1 MSVNSTREDEALS
14 NVPKRVTLLR
24 LYRSLLSYKKPL
36 AAVGVLLALTLA
48 IQLASPLL
56 IERAVDV
63 HVANRNVPGLLRLGV
78 LALCMYAVYTLCTK
92 AWMKK
97 IADVTNRVLL
107 NIRSQLYAHIQT
119 LSFQFFDSRP
129 TGKILAR
136 VVGDVNSLKDI
147 LSDSVTKLIP
157 DLLTVTGVA
166 CIMLA
171 KNWQLALAALLT
183 LPCWWRE
190 CL

>member
-119 LSFQFFDSRP
+119 LSCQFLASMMQATPVTVSRSGISFVTLSDRMSFKEFTSP
-129 TGKILAR
+129 TTLAR
-136 VVGDVNSLKDI
+136 ILPVGR
-147 LSDSVTKLIP
+147 LS
-157 DLLTVTGVA
+157 
-166 CIMLA
+166 
-171 KNWQLALAALLT
+171 KNWKL
-183 LPCWWRE
+183 RV
-190 CL
+190 